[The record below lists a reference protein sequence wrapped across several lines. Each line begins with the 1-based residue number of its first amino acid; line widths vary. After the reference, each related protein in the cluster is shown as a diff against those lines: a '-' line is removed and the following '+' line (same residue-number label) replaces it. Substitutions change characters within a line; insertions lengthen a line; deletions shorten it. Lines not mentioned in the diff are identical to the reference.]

1 MKALVIIPTYNEKEN
16 AEKIVAEVLEVDDRL
31 DVLIVDDNS
40 PDGTGELAE
49 EMSKLNTR
57 LRVIHREEKLG
68 LGSAY
73 VAGFKYALEQGY
85 ELIFEMDADF
95 SHDPRDLKLFVDEIN
110 DCDLVI
116 GSRYTN
122 GVSVINWPMSRLL
135 LSYFANVYAKT
146 VTGAPLHDLTGGYKC
161 FRREVLEAVN
171 LDEIASDGYAFQIEV
186 NYKAYKKGFRVK
198 EMPIIFVERRSGSS
212 KMSRRIIWEA
222 FFLVW
227 RLRLGS
233 FIRQLTRTEGR

>member
-1 MKALVIIPTYNEKEN
+1 MEALVIIPTYNEKEN
-16 AEKIVAEVLEVDDRL
+16 AEKIVSEVLRVDERI

-40 PDGTGELAE
+40 PDGTGEVAD
-49 EMSKLNTR
+49 EMSKANSR
-57 LRVIHREEKLG
+57 VRVIHREAKLG

-73 VAGFKYALEQGY
+73 VAGFKYALAQGY

-95 SHDPRDLKLFVDEIN
+95 SHDPGDLKRFLEEIEG
-110 DCDLVI
+110 CDLVI

-135 LSYFANVYAKT
+135 LSYFANVYAKM
-146 VTGAPLHDLTGGYKC
+146 VTGAPLNDLTGGYKC
-161 FRREVLEAVN
+161 FRRRVLESID
-171 LDEIASDGYAFQIEV
+171 LDEIASDGYAFQIEM
-186 NYKAYKKGFRVK
+186 NYKAYKRGFDIR

-212 KMSRRIIWEA
+212 KMSKRIIWEA

-233 FIRQLTRTEGR
+233 LFRQLTRTEGK